1 MSKTA
6 QQMVA
11 EAQAVVT
18 AVTPTDAKP
27 LIAAGAVV
35 LDIRDSAEIAASG
48 KVKGA
53 LAINRGLLE
62 FKADSTLPSHEPA
75 LQKDRTVIL
84 YCASGGRAWL
94 AGKTL
99 KDMGFTDVRN
109 MGGFKGWVE
118 AGGDV
123 EKT

>member
-6 QQMVA
+6 MQMVA
-11 EAQAVVT
+11 EAQASVT
-18 AVTPTDAKP
+18 AISPADAKP

-35 LDIRDSAEIAASG
+35 LDIRDSSEIAASG